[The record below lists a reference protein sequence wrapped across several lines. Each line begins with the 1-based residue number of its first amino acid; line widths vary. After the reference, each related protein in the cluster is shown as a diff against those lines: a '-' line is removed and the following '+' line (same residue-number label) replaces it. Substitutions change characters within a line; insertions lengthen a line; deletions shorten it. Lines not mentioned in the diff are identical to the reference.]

1 MTAASAAALPGPM
14 AGRLSRVDVLR
25 AVAVLLVMV
34 HHLAAPPD
42 YAPRWA
48 ASVIEFAQNPSWV
61 GVDLF
66 FVLSGFL
73 VSGLLFREHRLHGDL
88 KVGRFLIR
96 RGFKIYPSFYLFLF
110 ATFYFGTYPRRAPQ
124 VDDLLVHGVFLQN
137 YADWMPGVWAHTWS
151 LAVEEHFY
159 LMLAAFMAWRLRPG
173 ARIPTLREAVIGFGV
188 VASLVLLTRVGT
200 TWSILVDP
208 TRGRIRLHYF
218 ATHLRIDSLLFGVLL
233 SFTYHHRPDD
243 WTRNTAPRR
252 RLAAASALL
261 LAPGLFFPGPHPF
274 TVTIG
279 YTLYFVA
286 FGILLALVLPR
297 PGEGGSQRRVDRVE
311 RAFAAIGAYS
321 YSIYLW
327 HTATKH
333 WSAPIW
339 KAATG
344 RELGYVGQSILYFVS
359 SIVLG
364 IAMARLI
371 ELPFLH
377 LRDAAFPS
385 RTNPVARSG
394 SALEYS
400 R

>member
-1 MTAASAAALPGPM
+1 M

-25 AVAVLLVMV
+25 AVAVMLVVV

-42 YAPRWA
+42 YAPGWA
-48 ASVIEFAQNPSWV
+48 ADLIAFAKNPSWV

-73 VSGLLFREHRLHGDL
+73 VSGLLFREHRLHRDL
-88 KVGRFLIR
+88 RAGRFLVR
-96 RGFKIYPSFYLFLF
+96 RGFKIYPSFYVFLL
-110 ATFYFGTYPRRAPQ
+110 ATYYFGTYPRRAPQ
-124 VDDLLVHGVFLQN
+124 PDDLLIHGVFLQN

-159 LMLAAFMAWRLRPG
+159 FMLAAFMAWRLRPG
-173 ARIPTLREAVIGFGV
+173 ARTPTLREAVTGFGV
-188 VASLVLLTRVGT
+188 VASVVLLTRIGT
-200 TWSILVDP
+200 TWAILSDP
-208 TRGRIRLHYF
+208 SRGRIELHFF

-233 SFTYHHRPDD
+233 SFVYHHRPDV
-243 WTRNTAPRR
+243 WARITAPRR
-252 RLAAASALL
+252 RLAVASALL

-274 TVTIG
+274 TVTVG
-279 YTLYFVA
+279 YTLYYLA

-297 PGEGGSQRRVDRVE
+297 PGDTAPLPRAGRVE
-311 RAFAAIGAYS
+311 RGLAAIGAYS

-333 WSAPIW
+333 WSAPVW
-339 KAATG
+339 KSVVG
-344 RELGYVGQSILYFVS
+344 RELGYGGQAVLYFVS
-359 SIVLG
+359 SIVVG
-364 IAMARLI
+364 ILVARLI
-371 ELPFLH
+371 ELPFLR

-385 RTNPVARSG
+385 RSKPVERAAARV
-394 SALEYS
+394 EYA